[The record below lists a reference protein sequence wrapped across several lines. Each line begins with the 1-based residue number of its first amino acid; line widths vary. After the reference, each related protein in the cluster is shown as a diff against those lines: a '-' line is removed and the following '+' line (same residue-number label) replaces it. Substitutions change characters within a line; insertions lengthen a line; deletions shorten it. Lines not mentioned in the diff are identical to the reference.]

1 MSSDSGGHVIGKRKH
16 PYRVDWTRAL
26 EQGMAS
32 SKDLKTQTALAKKS
46 GVAQSTIGRI
56 LRREVSP
63 QSVNLE
69 RIANAL
75 GMPLSKLAQMGE
87 EGEPRE
93 PDAKEAQ
100 P

>member
-1 MSSDSGGHVIGKRKH
+1 MSRRH
-16 PYRVDWTRAL
+16 PYRIDWTRAL
-26 EQGMAS
+26 EQVMAS

-69 RIANAL
+69 RISIAL
-75 GMPLSKLAQMGE
+75 GMRLSELAKMGE
-87 EGEPRE
+87 EGEPVAE
-93 PDAKEAQ
+93 PTDESIIRR
-100 P
+100 